1 MFKKIIVGLDGSD
14 HSQNALRVACD
25 LAGKYNS
32 EIHLVHTSS
41 LEGIVDAVAGFHAVM
56 IPPSVQQVEDAA
68 REIFDAGAAIAKEC
82 GQEIIKTYIERG
94 NPGDNILACAK
105 KIDADLIVTGRR
117 GLGTISGILQGST
130 SQRINHLAHCPCLT
144 VV

>member
-41 LEGIVDAVAGFHAVM
+41 LEGIVDAVAGYHAVM
-56 IPPSVQQVEDAA
+56 IPPTAEQVEEAA
-68 REIFDAGAAIAKEC
+68 AKIFDAGAAIAKDC
-82 GQEIIKTYIERG
+82 GQKIAENHIERG

-105 KIDADLIVTGRR
+105 EIDADLIVTGRR

-130 SQRINHLAHCPCLT
+130 SQRINHLATCPCLT